1 MTSRRFLPPLL
12 FAVAL
17 ATVVAMAVDLALH
30 PEPWNWFETIG
41 AASLAALAIATWWF
55 ERHAGREHAR
65 QARLFDAML
74 DGLPMAVAIVT
85 RKDRRMKFQNSWSRE
100 MFGLPE
106 PQGRE
111 LLEFVEPLRFLRP
124 DGTPIPHEDMPAM
137 QVLRTG
143 RPSEAIE
150 FVLESADG
158 RRVPLLGRAVPVSLD
173 GGPGFDAV
181 IGMGVDRRELEAAF
195 ERQQR
200 SERELQ
206 ALLESVNAGVVMVA
220 RSDRRVLFANRR
232 FAEITGW
239 NAGPGEVLSRNAW
252 RLERPDG
259 TTYGEE
265 ERTVARVLRSG
276 HAETI
281 ADGVLVTRDGRRT
294 PVLLSGT
301 PVRIAG
307 GEEFDAVVVVMQDRR
322 DLAQALEKVHEW
334 ESRFR
339 AVARVIGQT
348 VYEWRLADGSM
359 EFSRTLE
366 PVFGWSQEQVATHE
380 RWIGILHPEEVP
392 KRQAEIDASL
402 AARRPFS
409 IDYRVRHRD
418 GSWRWVHE
426 RGEHRF
432 DAGGRAVSV
441 VGAIADTTEQ
451 RLLED
456 QLRQSQK
463 METLGTLAGGIA
475 HDFNNQLTA
484 VIGHLTLIEEG
495 HLGASAWREQARF
508 ARRAAERCAELT
520 RGLLTFSRMPPGNPR
535 PTWVE
540 ATLEETG
547 VLLRRLLPPSIVL
560 LVEIDPTRLRIIADP
575 GQLQQVLLNLCTNA
589 RDAMPNGGTLQITT
603 RAVDRTADEPGLA
616 AGEYL
621 EIEVSDTGAGIPPEV
636 LPRIFEPFYST
647 KPVGQGTGLGLAIVY
662 GIVTH
667 HRGRIDVD
675 SSPAGT
681 AFRVLL
687 PAAQAG
693 AEEDRDDEPAFPE
706 TPVTLDGRTILVVD
720 DEPGVARYVAGVVES
735 AGGVPVVATD
745 GDRALA
751 RLLESPGAIDAVV
764 MDLTMPGT
772 PVRLIVE
779 SMRRVRHGLPI
790 VVMSGFAADA
800 QVSAEMPG
808 VPFLPK
814 PFTPRRLL
822 QVVARALPAAR
833 GATRTTRVQAG

>member
-1 MTSRRFLPPLL
+1 MGVALRPDRTEWIELVGAL
-12 FAVAL
+12 AVAMLAL
-17 ATVVAMAVDLALH
+17 ATWLSGRQV
-30 PEPWNWFETIG
+30 
-41 AASLAALAIATWWF
+41 
-55 ERHAGREHAR
+55 RREH
-65 QARLFDAML
+65 
-74 DGLPMAVAIVT
+74 
-85 RKDRRMKFQNSWSRE
+85 
-100 MFGLPE
+100 
-106 PQGRE
+106 
-111 LLEFVEPLRFLRP
+111 
-124 DGTPIPHEDMPAM
+124 
-137 QVLRTG
+137 
-143 RPSEAIE
+143 
-150 FVLESADG
+150 
-158 RRVPLLGRAVPVSLD
+158 
-173 GGPGFDAV
+173 
-181 IGMGVDRRELEAAF
+181 LEATL

-200 SERELQ
+200 SERELG
-206 ALLESVNAGVVMVA
+206 ALLESMSAGVVMVTRA
-220 RSDRRVLFANRR
+220 DRRVLFANRR
-232 FAEITGW
+232 FTEITAW
-239 NAGPGEVLSRNAW
+239 NATPGEVLPQHLW

-259 TTYGEE
+259 TPYGVEQG
-265 ERTVARVLRSG
+265 TISRVLRSG
-276 HAETI
+276 SPETI
-281 ADGVLVTRDGRRT
+281 ADAMLVTSDGRRT

-307 GEEFDAVVVVMQDRR
+307 SEDFDAVVVVMQDRR

-348 VYEWRLADGSM
+348 VYEWRLADGHM
-359 EFSRTLE
+359 EFSETLE
-366 PVFGWSQEQVATHE
+366 SAFGWRLAQVATHG
-380 RWIGILHPEEVP
+380 RWITILHPEEVLT
-392 KRQAEIDASL
+392 RQAAIDASRV
-402 AARRPFS
+402 AGRPFS

-432 DAGGRAVSV
+432 DASGRAVSV
-441 VGAIADTTEQ
+441 VGAIADITEQ
-451 RLLED
+451 RLLEE

-484 VIGHLTLIEEG
+484 VIGHLTLIEEA
-495 HLGASAWREQARF
+495 HVTASAWREQVRF

-540 ATLEETG
+540 ATLEETS

-560 LVEIDPTRLRIIADP
+560 LVDVDPTRPLIIADP

-603 RAVDRTADEPGLA
+603 RAVYRSSGEPGLA
-616 AGEYL
+616 AGDYL
-621 EIEVSDTGAGIPPEV
+621 EIEVSDTGPGIRPEI
-636 LPRIFEPFYST
+636 LPRIFEPFFST
-647 KPVGQGTGLGLAIVY
+647 KPVGQGTGLGLAIAY

-667 HRGRIDVD
+667 HRGRIEVD

-687 PAAQAG
+687 PAAQTRA
-693 AEEDRDDEPAFPE
+693 ADEHDPGIALAHG
-706 TPVTLDGRTILVVD
+706 PVKLDGRTILVAD
-720 DEPGVARYVAGVVES
+720 DEPGIVRYVAGVIES
-735 AGGVPVVATD
+735 AGGVPILATD

-751 RLLESPGAIDAVV
+751 RLLEDPTGIEAVV

-772 PVRLIVE
+772 PARLIVE
-779 SMRRVRHGLPI
+779 GMRRVRPGLPI
-790 VVMSGFAADA
+790 VVMSGFAADS
-800 QVSAEMPG
+800 QVLAEMPG

-822 QVVARALPAAR
+822 QLIAHALPTAR
-833 GATRTTRVQAG
+833 RSTDPSRV